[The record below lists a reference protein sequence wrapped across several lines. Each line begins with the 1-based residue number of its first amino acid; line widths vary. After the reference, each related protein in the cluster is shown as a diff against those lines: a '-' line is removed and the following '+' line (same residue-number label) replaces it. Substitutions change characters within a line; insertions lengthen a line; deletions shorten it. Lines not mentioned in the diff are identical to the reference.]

1 MLKIWFCINTIQYYI
16 RVILYCLT
24 VDYYIVMLSCS
35 QLPKI
40 QQTGSYSGDAGACSP
55 QPPIC
60 VHESGV
66 FDTLRNLRSCPILEA
81 TKSVQ

>member
-1 MLKIWFCINTIQYYI
+1 
-16 RVILYCLT
+16 
-24 VDYYIVMLSCS
+24 MLSCS

-81 TKSVQ
+81 TKSVHFIQDQRLSCQPVLLQTKRYRFSSDIRTF